1 MFHIATDD
9 NSELW
14 LSTDES
20 PANAVK
26 IAQESQWQGVRN
38 FQAEGDE
45 SVSAPV
51 ALEAGK
57 AYFVELVVKEGS
69 GGENSA
75 VAWRLAD
82 EKDLR
87 SGALPIAGEYLSQ
100 WLVDEVDPSISM
112 IRNSDGTVTLTF
124 EGTLQTAPT
133 ANGPWRDSR
142 HKSPYKTKA
151 NKEAF
156 FGRAKK

>member
-1 MFHIATDD
+1 M
-9 NSELW
+9 
-14 LSTDES
+14 
-20 PANAVK
+20 
-26 IAQESQWQGVRN
+26 
-38 FQAEGDE
+38 
-45 SVSAPV
+45 
-51 ALEAGK
+51 ALEKGK
-57 AYFVELVVKEGS
+57 AYFVEFLVKEGF

-87 SGALPIAGEYLSQ
+87 SGALPIDGEYLSQ
-100 WLVDEVDPSISM
+100 WLVDEVDPSINM

-133 ANGPWRDSR
+133 AKGPWKDSKQ
-142 HKSPYKTKA
+142 KSPYKVKA
-151 NKEAF
+151 NKVVF

>member
-1 MFHIATDD
+1 M
-9 NSELW
+9 
-14 LSTDES
+14 
-20 PANAVK
+20 
-26 IAQESQWQGVRN
+26 
-38 FQAEGDE
+38 
-45 SVSAPV
+45 
-51 ALEAGK
+51 ALEKGK
-57 AYFVELVVKEGS
+57 AYFVELVVKDGF

-100 WLVDEVDPSISM
+100 WLVDEADPSINM

-133 ANGPWRDSR
+133 AKGPWKDSKQ
-142 HKSPYKTKA
+142 KSPYKVKA
-151 NKEAF
+151 NKVVF